1 MVILSKKGKEVNHMG
16 AWKKLLEVLEEEEEQ
31 KKKTNAK
38 ESSTPQPRRR
48 PVISQD

>member
-1 MVILSKKGKEVNHMG
+1 MG

-38 ESSTPQPRRR
+38 ESSIPQPRRR